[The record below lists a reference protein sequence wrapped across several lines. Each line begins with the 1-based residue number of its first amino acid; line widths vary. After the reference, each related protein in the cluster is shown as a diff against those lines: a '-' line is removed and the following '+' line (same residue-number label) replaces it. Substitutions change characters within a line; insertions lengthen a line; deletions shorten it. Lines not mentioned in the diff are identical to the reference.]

1 MVPKKGIK
9 VNTDK
14 KNDKKNDKKPT
25 NKTTNKPSNKPT
37 TKQNNDGGANIATLG
52 QHLVVKGGPSTTRTR
67 PSTTRTGPSTTM
79 TRPPTTRTG
88 PSITMTRPLTAASKA
103 AASARPLTAAASAR
117 PFTAASA
124 RLPSARVA
132 SYTNTATANT
142 FQVSNNGEPPLPPGG
157 GLEFSFEFE
166 CDNNETNETTKD
178 MCNGKDG
185 SNIEE
190 TSSRLQQII
199 QQIIDELLAAPDA
212 LPPLNILMTQ
222 ILVSFVVD
230 AIQNILQQEHQRN
243 PTDKNIENLFKMASN
258 IVLTSFVT
266 TGTVPSASTIVI
278 RVLVKRSMLDQKSAP
293 SLPAM
298 GKKLTLETIKQSKKM
313 LDKLDVFKPQMIQII
328 KNNNQQSSAL
338 NMQGV
343 QANMDGSPPKTQT
356 GGRKSRRGN

>member
-25 NKTTNKPSNKPT
+25 NKTTKKHANGGVPFTVAPT
-37 TKQNNDGGANIATLG
+37 AATAATAATPATARR
-52 QHLVVKGGPSTTRTR
+52 QPST
-67 PSTTRTGPSTTM
+67 
-79 TRPPTTRTG
+79 
-88 PSITMTRPLTAASKA
+88 ASKA
-103 AASARPLTAAASAR
+103 AASTRPLKAGPSARPLTSASKARLPSARPLTAAASAR

-166 CDNNETNETTKD
+166 CDNNETTKD

-185 SNIEE
+185 TDLEV

-230 AIQNILQQEHQRN
+230 AIQNALQKEQKIN

-298 GKKLTLETIKQSKKM
+298 GKKLTIETFKQSKKI
-313 LDKLDVFKPQMIQII
+313 LKKFNAFKPRMIEII
-328 KNNNQQSSAL
+328 KNNDQQPDNL
-338 NMQGV
+338 LTMQGI
-343 QANMDGSPPKTQT
+343 MGGSRPKIRN
-356 GGRKSRRGN
+356 GGRKSRLGN